1 MALSHWKDPDS
12 RVAYERAYNA
22 SLSLWP
28 LPVESRHVT
37 TAYGDTHVLVSGA
50 ADGEPVV
57 LIHAASL
64 SAIQWYPQAS
74 DLGRTHRLFA
84 LDIMGDIGLS
94 RQTAAIH
101 SREDAAGWLVATLD
115 ALGIDRAIFVGS
127 SFGGFQAANLAVHY
141 PDRVRGLALLAPAA
155 TLRPF
160 AFLANLFI
168 RTGSLLPLPATV
180 KPGLKGMM
188 SGSLPDP
195 RIVRQMELGVAGF
208 RYDRAGIYPSALP
221 DDELAGI
228 TCPTLVLLGDREM
241 IYDPTAAAVRARA
254 HIPGCSVAVIPGVGH
269 LLGLQ
274 RPDIVNPRLSAFV
287 ASVERPARVAPE
299 AVLATR

>member
-1 MALSHWKDPDS
+1 MGLSHWKDPDA
-12 RVAYERAYNA
+12 RVAYERAYA
-22 SLSLWP
+22 SSLSLWP
-28 LPVESRHVT
+28 LPVESSHVT
-37 TAYGDTHVLVSGA
+37 TTYGDTHVLVSGA
-50 ADGEPVV
+50 AGADPIV

-74 DLGRTHRLFA
+74 ELGRTHRLYA
-84 LDIMGDIGLS
+84 PDIMGDIGLS
-94 RQTAAIH
+94 RQAAAIH
-101 SREDAAGWLVATLD
+101 SRADAAEWLVVTLD
-115 ALGIDRAIFVGS
+115 ALEIDRAIFVGS
-127 SFGGFQAANLAVHY
+127 SFGGFQAANLAVHH

-208 RYDRAGIYPSALP
+208 RYDRAGIYPSSLP

-228 TCPTLVLLGDREM
+228 ACPTLVLLGDREM

-254 HIPGCSVAVIPGVGH
+254 RIPDCTVAVIPGVGH

-287 ASVERPARVAPE
+287 ASVEHPARDAPE
-299 AVLATR
+299 AILAAR